1 MQTTIG
7 TRKEIGEY
15 TYTDMLRLRHKVF
28 HERLNWDMPST
39 TNDPALEEDV
49 FDTDETVYVIIG
61 KPAVACCRLIPTN
74 RQTMI
79 SLLWPDVL
87 HDELRNNVDW
97 ELSRFA
103 ADRDARQP
111 GLLSA
116 MILHEA
122 YGYAIKAGIQS
133 YIVIS
138 TPPAAKVIR
147 RMGIKTERLAS
158 ADTSIVAS
166 RTPITDEVGALL
178 RALVSVFDG
187 GVVGKPA

>member
-1 MQTTIG
+1 MQTAIG
-7 TRKEIGEY
+7 TRKEVGEY

-28 HERLNWDMPST
+28 HERLNWDIPST
-39 TNDPALEEDV
+39 TNDPALEEDI

-61 KPAVACCRLIPTN
+61 KPAVACCRLIPTSQ
-74 RQTMI
+74 QTMI
-79 SLLWPDVL
+79 SVLWPDVL
-87 HDELRNNVDW
+87 NEKFRNNFDW

-103 ADRDARQP
+103 ADRDAKQP

-122 YGYAIKAGIQS
+122 YDYAVRAKIRS

-147 RMGIKTERLAS
+147 RMGIKTERLES

-178 RALVSVFDG
+178 RSLVSVFSHG
-187 GVVGKPA
+187 AAG

>member
-28 HERLNWDMPST
+28 RERLNWDIPST

-61 KPAVACCRLIPTN
+61 KPAIACCRLIPTSQ
-74 RQTMI
+74 RTMI
-79 SLLWPDVL
+79 SVLWPDVL
-87 HDELRNNVDW
+87 KDELRNNVDW

-103 ADRDARQP
+103 ADRDAKQP

-122 YGYAIKAGIQS
+122 YGYAIKVGIQN

-147 RMGIKTERLAS
+147 RMGIKTEKLES

-166 RTPITDEVGALL
+166 KTHITEEVGVLL
-178 RALVSVFDG
+178 RSLVSVFDIG
-187 GVVGKPA
+187 IVGKPA